1 VTFHAQTIATFSS
14 NFTDEA
20 ADMRE
25 RGECPYD
32 TEGSNTLIRICW
44 MNSLTPCRSVENRPI
59 LTLYFVIAVWSGKQ
73 AESAA

>member
-20 ADMRE
+20 ADLRE
-25 RGECPYD
+25 REECPYD

-44 MNSLTPCRSVENRPI
+44 MN
-59 LTLYFVIAVWSGKQ
+59 Y
-73 AESAA
+73 

>member
-1 VTFHAQTIATFSS
+1 MRFRNCFFLSGRHHKPFFFIGQSCSVTFHAQTIATFSS

-44 MNSLTPCRSVENRPI
+44 MN
-59 LTLYFVIAVWSGKQ
+59 Y
-73 AESAA
+73 